1 MKQSFSVKM
10 RSKLSNKSSQNKKS
24 TKLFFNY
31 KSNKMKTISNLLII
45 SLCVFLLSSCTKEG
59 PVGPAG
65 TAGTQGVQGATGGT
79 GATGPVGPQGIAGN
93 ANVMQYTYD
102 NTFDFSANLD
112 FNLQVSTTL
121 DTMNRSLW
129 FVYLKY
135 NGGFEYYYSL
145 PGLGYN
151 GSSYYRNVFY
161 FSPGANKV
169 IHNITRVNGAGE
181 AYAGIKIIRVY
192 ANNSTIGGR
201 QSGTE
206 VDFTNYNSVKSYYNL
221 PD

>member
-1 MKQSFSVKM
+1 
-10 RSKLSNKSSQNKKS
+10 
-24 TKLFFNY
+24 
-31 KSNKMKTISNLLII
+31 MKTIFNFLII
-45 SLCVFLLSSCTKEG
+45 FLSVFLLSSCAKEG

-65 TAGTQGVQGATGGT
+65 PAGTAGVQGVQGATGGS
-79 GATGPVGPQGIAGN
+79 GATGPIGPQGIAGN

-102 NTFDFSANLD
+102 NTFDFSTNLD

-135 NGGFEYYYSL
+135 NGGFEYYYAM

-151 GSSYYRNVFY
+151 GSSYYRNTFY
-161 FSPGANKV
+161 FNSGANKV

-192 ANNSTIGGR
+192 ANNVTMGGR
-201 QSGTE
+201 RTTSLPAI
-206 VDFTNYNSVKSYYNL
+206 DFTKYEEVRNYYNL
-221 PD
+221 PG